1 MNDQNIVE
9 GYTIDLCLAIALDL
23 QERLGMEKLEVQFVK
38 VKASERLDAIV
49 SGQAHIECSNTT
61 VTFARLEH
69 VDFSNLTYMTGAT
82 FMTTAD
88 SGIFG
93 VNDLVN
99 KTIGVV
105 EGTTTERALADY
117 LKAQGVAAKVQTLTT
132 YDLAIS
138 MLASGRLDALA
149 GDRALLTGLGV
160 RSKDAAKLR
169 LTSELFTYEPYALP
183 VPRNDADFRLQV
195 NRSLAR
201 VYESGEVGRIWQ
213 KWFGSMNL
221 QPTRELLMLY
231 RLNSLPE

>member
-1 MNDQNIVE
+1 
-9 GYTIDLCLAIALDL
+9 
-23 QERLGMEKLEVQFVK
+23 
-38 VKASERLDAIV
+38 
-49 SGQAHIECSNTT
+49 
-61 VTFARLEH
+61 
-69 VDFSNLTYMTGAT
+69 
-82 FMTTAD
+82 
-88 SGIFG
+88 
-93 VNDLVN
+93 
-99 KTIGVV
+99 
-105 EGTTTERALADY
+105 
-117 LKAQGVAAKVQTLTT
+117 
-132 YDLAIS
+132 
-138 MLASGRLDALA
+138 MLNNR
-149 GDRALLTGLGV
+149 RRRPELLTGLGV